1 MFFIGSLRKMLS
13 IETKLEKEIRELHEN
28 PMKVL
33 SVEKTSDGK
42 QVVITHSG
50 KSGVVST
57 AVYLKPSC
65 IGH

>member
-1 MFFIGSLRKMLS
+1 MFLTSSLRKILG
-13 IETKLEKEIRELHEN
+13 IETRLEKEIRKLHES

-50 KSGVVST
+50 KGGDVST

-65 IGH
+65 IRH